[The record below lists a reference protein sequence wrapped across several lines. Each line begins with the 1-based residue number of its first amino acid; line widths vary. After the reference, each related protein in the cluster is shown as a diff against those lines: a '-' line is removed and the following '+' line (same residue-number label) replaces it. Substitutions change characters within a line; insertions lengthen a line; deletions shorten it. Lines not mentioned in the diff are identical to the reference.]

1 MYKNEDCR
9 LSKPGVS
16 AHFLTPVLGHKTP
29 YPRGSL
35 PASLA
40 KIELQV
46 QGEML
51 SPKST
56 WTKSDG
62 EHWMLTSSHPCV
74 HTFTIRGV
82 GVDANMWKK
91 NDLRQMFPNYK

>member
-9 LSKPGVS
+9 LSKPGVA

-51 SPKST
+51 SPKSA
-56 WTKSDG
+56 WAKSDG
-62 EHWMLTSSHPCV
+62 EHWMLMSSHPTYIYI
-74 HTFTIRGV
+74 HYKGSGRGCKHV
-82 GVDANMWKK
+82 EEK
-91 NDLRQMFPNYK
+91 